1 MKRLLLIV
9 LLLLTAGFANAN
21 NVDQNTAKEI
31 GKRFLKASV
40 NMDIADNEDLQL
52 ITTYNTSDGKA
63 ALYIFNSRNGFVI
76 VSADDCAIPILGYSN
91 ESVFTVGN
99 VPIQME
105 EYLQHFVE
113 QIQYGIEN
121 HLVADEA
128 TAHQWELVR
137 TTGLISE
144 ERGNSA
150 VAPLLTDTWNQNC
163 YYNNLCPADPAG
175 PCGHVYVGCAATAF
189 SQIMHYWGYPTTG
202 TGSHSYTPAGY
213 PQQSVNFGATTYQW
227 NNMPNN
233 LSSSSTAT
241 QINAVATL
249 MWHCGVAIDMAYG
262 PNGSSGY
269 PGSVAT
275 AFVEYFNYS
284 NDLYTASKN
293 YYTNT
298 QWLNMVKNDLNNNRP
313 IHYSGWNSEG
323 GGGHGFVCDGYDSND
338 MLHFNWGW
346 SGYYNNYYALDALT
360 LPDGSDFSYNNY
372 AIFNIRPNLPSYQ
385 VTISS
390 NPSNGGSVSFGGKG
404 DRTST
409 TYDFDDGTMMN
420 WTSLDADGDG
430 NGWVS
435 SSAPGIYHNSGINL
449 SGTGHNGSE
458 AYVISGSYANQT
470 GQALTPNN
478 FLISPTKAAY
488 SHISFYACSQDANYA
503 AEHFGIAV
511 STTGNTNAS
520 SFTTIQEWTLTAKN
534 SSPRFISSK
543 GDSKDQGM
551 WYNYNVDLSAYAGQ
565 DIWVAIRHF
574 NCTDQFIL
582 NIDDITLTTG
592 GGGGGNSISA
602 YFQYGQTCTMT
613 ATANSGYYFTNW
625 TENGT
630 VVSNSTSY
638 SYTVTG
644 DRTLVANFTTTPP
657 AQQYTITISAN
668 PSESGSVAF
677 GSKELTNRGW
687 YYYDNGTNVDA
698 IGTGGGNFWW
708 GIMLPAGSY
717 TGNALTKVAAYDYE
731 AMTGTASIYQGGDN
745 APSGAAIGTMDIAFT
760 GSNNFVEFTFAE
772 PVTINP
778 QQNVW
783 VVFYNGSGAAYPAAV
798 CNNTGDA
805 NGRWVSLDGSN
816 WVDLTS
822 YSLDYTFM
830 VRAYI
835 EQGASSAVYTE
846 GQSCTVVA
854 TANSGYNFTN
864 WKENGTVVS
873 TNASYSFTVT
883 GNRTLVANFSAAPPQ
898 QYTISVSANPSN
910 GGTVSGGGTFTQG
923 ATCTLTATA
932 NTGYTFVNWTKNGT
946 VVSTN
951 PSYSFTVNASGAY
964 VANFTLNSYNI
975 TASANPA
982 AGGTVTGAGTYNHG
996 ASCTLT
1002 ATPNANY
1009 NFVNWTKNGT
1019 IVSSNP
1025 TYTFSVT
1032 SDGNYIANFSESVYY
1047 TIIVEA
1053 NPEEGGTVTGSG
1065 TFLQGQSCTVMAT
1078 ANSGYTFTN
1087 WKENGTVVSTNA
1099 SYTFTVN
1106 GNRTLVA
1113 YFSATQPPQQQY
1125 TVTISADPYYGGTV
1139 AFGSKGDRATT
1150 TYDFDDDTMMNWTS
1164 LDADGD
1170 GNGWVS
1176 SSNPGIYH
1184 YANFNASGTGH
1195 NGSEAYVLSGSY
1207 ANQTA
1212 QALTPD
1218 NFLISP
1224 TKAAYSQISFY
1235 ACAQD
1240 ANFAAEHFGV
1250 AVSTTD
1256 NTSASSFTT
1265 IQEWTLT
1272 AKDSKEQ
1279 GTWYNYNVDLSA
1291 YAGQDIWVAIR
1302 HFNCT
1307 DQFIINIDDITL
1319 TTGGDPI
1326 SATFME
1332 GQSCTVVATAN
1343 RGYNFTNWTENG
1355 VVVSTNANYT
1365 FTVNDDRSLV
1375 AHFEFFD
1382 GVDDISAGTFVI
1394 YPNPVKDKLM
1404 VVSQETVD
1412 RCCIYNVSGAL
1423 VISQDAD
1430 SDTFE
1435 VEVGA
1440 LRTGAYIISLTTG
1453 DKVKTLRFIKD

>member
-52 ITTYNTSDGKA
+52 ITTYNTSGGKA

-105 EYLQHFVE
+105 EYLLHFVE

-137 TTGLISE
+137 TTGMLFD
-144 ERGNSA
+144 ERETSA

-163 YYNNLCPADPAG
+163 YYNNLCPSDSDG
-175 PCGHVYVGCAATAF
+175 PCGHVYVGCAATSF

-202 TGSHSYTPAGY
+202 TGSHTYNPAGY
-213 PQQSVNFGATTYQW
+213 PQQTANFGATTYQW

-233 LSSSSTAT
+233 LSSSSSTT

-249 MWHCGVAIDMAYG
+249 MWHCGVAINMNYG
-262 PNGSSGY
+262 PDGSGANPSM
-269 PGSVAT
+269 VAS
-275 AFVEYFNYS
+275 ALVDYFNYA
-284 NDLYTASKN
+284 NDLYTASKD

-323 GGGHGFVCDGYDSND
+323 GGGHSFVCDGYDSNN

-360 LPDGSDFSYNNY
+360 TPNGYDFSYSNF
-372 AIFNIRPNLPSYQ
+372 AIFNIHPNLPSYQ

-390 NPSNGGSVSFGGKG
+390 NPSNGGTVSFGGKG

-435 SSAPGIYHNSGINL
+435 SSAPGIYHNSGVNL

-458 AYVISGSYANQT
+458 AYVLSGSYANQT

-488 SHISFYACSQDANYA
+488 SQINFYACTQDVNYA
-503 AEHFGIAV
+503 AEHFGVAV

-520 SFTTIQEWTLTAKN
+520 NFTTIQEWTLTAKD
-534 SSPRFISSK
+534 SGQKFKSSK
-543 GDSKDQGM
+543 GDSKQQGV

-592 GGGGGNSISA
+592 GGGGGNSSSA
-602 YFQYGQTCTMT
+602 YFEQGQSCTVH
-613 ATANSGYYFTNW
+613 ATANSGYYFANW

-630 VVSNSTSY
+630 VVSTNANYTF
-638 SYTVTG
+638 TVTG
-644 DRTLVANFTTTPP
+644 NRTLVANFSTTPP

-677 GSKELTNRGW
+677 GGKELTNRGW
-687 YYYDNGTNVDA
+687 YYYDDGANVDA

-717 TGNALTKVAAYDYE
+717 TGNTLTKVAAYDYE
-731 AMTGTASIYQGGDN
+731 AMTGTASIYQGGTN
-745 APSGAAIGTMDIAFT
+745 APSGSAIGTVDVTLT

-783 VVFYNGSGAAYPAAV
+783 VVFYNASGASYPAAV

-805 NGRWVSLDGSN
+805 NGRWVSLDGTT

-873 TNASYSFTVT
+873 TNASYTFTVT
-883 GNRTLVANFSAAPPQ
+883 GNRTLVANFSATPPPQ

-932 NTGYTFVNWTKNGT
+932 NTGYTFVNWTKNGN

-951 PSYSFTVNASGAY
+951 ATYSFTVNASGAY

-996 ASCTLT
+996 TSCTLT

-1032 SDGNYIANFSESVYY
+1032 SDGNYIANFSENVYY

-1065 TFLQGQSCTVMAT
+1065 TFLQGQSCTVVAT

-1113 YFSATQPPQQQY
+1113 YFSATPPSPQQY
-1125 TVTISADPYYGGTV
+1125 TISVSANPSNGGSVSGGGTLTQGATCTITATANTGYTFVNWTKNGNIVSTNATYSFVVNETAEYIANFSINTYTISASADPTAGGSVSGAGT
-1139 AFGSKGDRATT
+1139 FNHGAT
-1150 TYDFDDDTMMNWTS
+1150 
-1164 LDADGD
+1164 
-1170 GNGWVS
+1170 
-1176 SSNPGIYH
+1176 
-1184 YANFNASGTGH
+1184 
-1195 NGSEAYVLSGSY
+1195 
-1207 ANQTA
+1207 
-1212 QALTPD
+1212 
-1218 NFLISP
+1218 
-1224 TKAAYSQISFY
+1224 
-1235 ACAQD
+1235 C
-1240 ANFAAEHFGV
+1240 
-1250 AVSTTD
+1250 
-1256 NTSASSFTT
+1256 
-1265 IQEWTLT
+1265 TLT
-1272 AKDSKEQ
+1272 A
-1279 GTWYNYNVDLSA
+1279 T
-1291 YAGQDIWVAIR
+1291 
-1302 HFNCT
+1302 
-1307 DQFIINIDDITL
+1307 
-1319 TTGGDPI
+1319 P
-1326 SATFME
+1326 
-1332 GQSCTVVATAN
+1332 
-1343 RGYNFTNWTENG
+1343 
-1355 VVVSTNANYT
+1355 NANYT
-1365 FTVNDDRSLV
+1365 FINWTKNGNVVSVNQSYTFTVTEEGSYV

-1382 GVDDISAGTFVI
+1382 GVNENSDEVLVL
-1394 YPNPVKDKLM
+1394 YPNPVKEKLM

-1412 RCCIYNVSGAL
+1412 RCCIYTVSGSL
-1423 VISQDAD
+1423 VISQDAN

-1440 LRTGAYIISLTTG
+1440 LRSGTYIIRLTTS
-1453 DKVKTLRFIKD
+1453 DKVQTMIFIKD